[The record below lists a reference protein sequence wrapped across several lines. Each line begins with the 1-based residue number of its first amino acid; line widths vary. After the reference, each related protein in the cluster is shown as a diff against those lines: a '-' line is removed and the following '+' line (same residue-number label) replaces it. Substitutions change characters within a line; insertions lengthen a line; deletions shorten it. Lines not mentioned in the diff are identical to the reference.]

1 MIGRRLGSHGAAP
14 AHASR
19 FVPAPQGTVFVP
31 ACAPSSTGCLRL
43 RPRRLRSHQS
53 KFHRAQGRGGP
64 RHLIWTS
71 QQPRWPADR
80 HRSARRR
87 QNGLAT
93 SSLQRPRRP
102 EGPTRLT
109 RPDLTLSR
117 SLPRGRGHST
127 RRGALSSGRG
137 HPARTGAGI
146 RSPYARHAPGRGKCP
161 RRRLLRAAALTQ
173 GGAGQVVL
181 IETGDVELA
190 RGEAGGREPV
200 QEGTVL
206 RWLHGVQFIGVAR
219 SEAVTRVRERL

>member
-87 QNGLAT
+87 RKRFAASPLHC
-93 SSLQRPRRP
+93 PCRP
-102 EGPTRLT
+102 EGPAHLT
-109 RPDLTLSR
+109 RPLPF
-117 SLPRGRGHST
+117 SLPTGVNGTYRQETPTDRRIDSPTAPNVVGRAQGTATGLAADLEEGDSWRST
-127 RRGALSSGRG
+127 SVRVPALG
-137 HPARTGAGI
+137 
-146 RSPYARHAPGRGKCP
+146 P
-161 RRRLLRAAALTQ
+161 RRSDT
-173 GGAGQVVL
+173 
-181 IETGDVELA
+181 
-190 RGEAGGREPV
+190 
-200 QEGTVL
+200 
-206 RWLHGVQFIGVAR
+206 
-219 SEAVTRVRERL
+219 

>member
-102 EGPTRLT
+102 EGPTHLT
-109 RPDLTLSR
+109 RPDLVTLSPTR
-117 SLPRGRGHST
+117 PGTFHASGCTIFRPGTSCAYGCRNPVPVRATRPRPRKM
-127 RRGALSSGRG
+127 
-137 HPARTGAGI
+137 
-146 RSPYARHAPGRGKCP
+146 SPT
-161 RRRLLRAAALTQ
+161 ALTQ
-173 GGAGQVVL
+173 GRCSHPGRSPRSPSTTSSDSL
-181 IETGDVELA
+181 RPA
-190 RGEAGGREPV
+190 R
-200 QEGTVL
+200 
-206 RWLHGVQFIGVAR
+206 H
-219 SEAVTRVRERL
+219 